1 MSETSKKSIPDSILP
16 YLNEIAERLWSGHAA
31 VMVGAGFSRNAKP
44 NSASCS
50 GFPDWSQ
57 LGDLFFEKIHGRK
70 PGIQSKYLSVLK
82 LADAVRAAFGRPAL
96 DQLLREAIPDL
107 EYEPSPIHKQ
117 LLKLPWSDVFTTNYD
132 TLLERACDAVIF
144 QRYDVIVNKE
154 DLTYSQKPRIVKLH
168 GSFPSDRPFVVTEED
183 YRRYP
188 EDFAPFVNTVRQSLL
203 ENTLCL
209 VGFSG
214 DDPNFVEWIGWIR
227 DKLGE
232 KNVPK
237 IYLIGLFKLS
247 IAEKKLLEQR
257 NIVLV
262 EMSEYTDISENHYKA
277 MERFL
282 EYLHSRKEADNRLGW
297 PKESQFLAPN
307 RETDKTEQLNRLL
320 PIWKKQRLSYP
331 GWVIVPEDR
340 RSVLWE
346 YTWHWCHYLPEADSL
361 PDQIDLEFA
370 FELSWRMEKCLCPV
384 FINQIAFFEAILDK
398 YLPHA
403 DVEAPTDSMRLRP
416 AEMNSQVPDRNDI
429 WEKLPH
435 LLLWM
440 LRFYREEGLL
450 EKWEELREKIQHNLE
465 NLSAEHKA
473 KFHHERALYALFGL
487 NLREFKEILA
497 GWQVNESLPFWE
509 AKRAGLLA
517 EIGQVDEAK
526 KILERSLKDIR
537 SKLNLKPISSDYSPV
552 SQESFVMLLLQYVQT
567 SVSYIQ
573 RDWSTN
579 RELRNKFSERWN
591 ALIPYKCDPWQ
602 ELKLFESALKLPPVN
617 QSEVT
622 ERKEFDIGR
631 ITHTHHSGSWRE
643 ASMAYNFLRFCE
655 DAGIPFRIPG
665 SFLGKEAAEGTL
677 PRIVESFPYWALAT
691 MVRIGDD
698 KVVDH
703 IFNRTYLSKKETVF
717 IDSLIE
723 KYLGCLEQSVAGIR
737 SGSGFLL
744 DNFEQVLAR
753 VVPEILSRLCCK
765 CSSKSRAR
773 LFDFLLSIYQS
784 DHRGKYG
791 EIRNLTERLLSAY
804 PAQQRYDLIPRLLN
818 FPVVESSDHFEN
830 WNFVNPF
837 QFLNL
842 EKEWTKT
849 WDKPIIPDE
858 KVNVFLE
865 RASSVHSFMR
875 KWATRVLGELHFLGL
890 LTRGQTDK
898 FAEALWSNLDEFGF
912 PTETDSYKFNF
923 LELPPPNVEPI
934 SLFKKYVQSEQFPVQ
949 KTREDQRISFTEGD
963 IQLCDEIV
971 RASEHIEWS
980 EDDVNA
986 ILDRL
991 VEWWDADKEY
1001 LKADD
1006 GPILFLSIA
1015 DEFKARFARLVD
1027 VLVVVTSPNYK
1038 PNAENSRKETLR
1050 RLVDE
1055 LGEYGI
1061 PALRLR
1067 SACLHLYPEWK
1078 DNVFERIE
1086 NGMTSSNHSTVIDC
1100 LKAILVIA
1108 ERSEPDADKN
1118 DFSRILNVLGQ
1129 MIRWQKNP
1137 DLSSALNTVTKLINK
1152 FSWALTEEIERLTLM
1167 GLRNIARDTVTNVD
1181 GVDFADL
1188 LEIRCAAANL
1198 AYNLFEHY
1206 SKQGKPVPDVITEWE
1221 AICRSDN
1228 EFAEVR
1234 NQWIRH

>member
-16 YLNEIAERLWSGHAA
+16 YLNEIAERLWSGRAS
-31 VMVGAGFSRNAKP
+31 VMVGSGFSKNANPAFP
-44 NSASCS
+44 N
-50 GFPDWSQ
+50 WSK
-57 LGDLFFEKIHGRK
+57 LGDLFYEKIHSRK
-70 PGIQSKYLSVLK
+70 PDNEIKEIKYLSVLK
-82 LADAVRAAFGRPAL
+82 LADEVQADRGRPAL
-96 DQLLREAIPDL
+96 DQLLRNAIPDL
-107 EYEPSPIHKQ
+107 EYEPSPLHKQ

-132 TLLERACDAVIF
+132 TLLERACNAVIS

-232 KNVPK
+232 KNAPK

-247 IAEKKLLEQR
+247 NAEKKLLEQR
-257 NIVLV
+257 NIILV

-297 PKESQFLAPN
+297 PKERKFLSPN
-307 RETDKTEQLNRLL
+307 RETDKIKQLAQLL
-320 PIWKKQRLSYP
+320 PVWKKQRLSYP

-346 YTWHWCHYLPEADSL
+346 YTWHWCHYLPETDSL
-361 PDQIDLEFA
+361 SDHVDLEFA
-370 FELSWRMEKCLCPV
+370 YELSWRMEKCLCPV
-384 FINQIAFFEAILDK
+384 FENQIAFFEAILEK

-403 DVEAPTDSMRLRP
+403 DE
-416 AEMNSQVPDRNDI
+416 EM
-429 WEKLPH
+429 LPH

-450 EKWEELREKIQHNLE
+450 EKWEELREKIQQNIE

-473 KFHHERALYALFGL
+473 NFHYERGLFALFAL
-487 NLREFKEILA
+487 NLQELKEILA

-517 EIGQVDEAK
+517 EIGQVDDAE
-526 KILERSLKDIR
+526 KILERSLKNIR
-537 SKLNLKPISSDYSPV
+537 AKLNLNPIKLDYSLV
-552 SQESFVMLLLQYVQT
+552 SQESIVMLLLQYVQT

-573 RDWSTN
+573 RDWSIN
-579 RELRNKFSERWN
+579 QELRNEFSERWN
-591 ALIPYKCDPWQ
+591 ELNQYKCDPWH
-602 ELKLFESALKLPPVN
+602 ELKLFESALKQPPLK

-631 ITHTHHSGSWRE
+631 ITHTHHSGSSRE
-643 ASMAYNFLRFCE
+643 ARTSYNFLRFCE
-655 DAGIPFRIPG
+655 DAGIPFKIPG
-665 SFLGKEAAEGTL
+665 STFGKDAAEGTL
-677 PRIVESFPYWALAT
+677 PRTIETFPYWTLAT
-691 MVRIGDD
+691 MVRIGEA

-703 IFNRTYLSKKETVF
+703 IFNRRYLSKKETAFV
-717 IDSLIE
+717 DSLIE

-737 SGSGFLL
+737 SGSGFLM
-744 DNFEQVLAR
+744 DNFEKVLAG

-765 CSSKSRAR
+765 CSSQSRDR
-773 LFDFLLSIYQS
+773 LFNFLLNVYQS
-784 DHRGKYG
+784 EHRVKYG
-791 EIRNLTERLLSAY
+791 GRSEVIRNLTERLLSAF
-804 PAQQRYDLIPRLLN
+804 PAQHRFEMIPKLLE
-818 FPVVESSDHFEN
+818 FPVVESSGPVEASIFI
-830 WNFVNPF
+830 NPF
-837 QFLNL
+837 HFLNL
-842 EKEWTKT
+842 EKEWIEI
-849 WDKPIIPDE
+849 WDKPIIPGE
-858 KVNVFLE
+858 KVDVFLE
-865 RASSVHSFMR
+865 RASSVNSHVR
-875 KWATRVLGELHFLGL
+875 KWATHVLGELYFLGL

-898 FAEALWSNLDEFGF
+898 FAKVLWSNLDDFDI
-912 PTETDSYKFNF
+912 PTETDYYKFAF
-923 LELPPPNVEPI
+923 LKMPHPLGIEPLQ
-934 SLFKKYVQSEQFPVQ
+934 LFKNYVQSKQFPVQ
-949 KTREDQRISFTEGD
+949 KIREDQSISFTRGD

-971 RASEHIEWS
+971 RANKRIEWS

-991 VEWWDADKEY
+991 VEWWDFDKEY
-1001 LKADD
+1001 LKEKDD
-1006 GPILFLSIA
+1006 PGLFGSIA

-1027 VLVVVTSPNYK
+1027 VLVTVITPNYK
-1038 PNAENSRKETLR
+1038 PRAENSRKEKLR

-1055 LGEYGI
+1055 LGDYGI

-1067 SACLHLYPEWK
+1067 SACFHLYPAWR
-1078 DNVFERIE
+1078 DDIFERIE
-1086 NGMTSSNHSTVIDC
+1086 NEMTSSNHATVIDC

-1108 ERSEPDADKN
+1108 ERSESDADKN
-1118 DFSRILNVLGQ
+1118 DFSRILNVLGE
-1129 MIRWQKNP
+1129 MVRWQKNP
-1137 DLSSALNTVTKLINK
+1137 DLASALNTVTQ
-1152 FSWALTEEIERLTLM
+1152 LTKKYPWTISGEFERLTLT
-1167 GLRNIARDTVTNVD
+1167 GLRNIARDTATNVD
-1181 GVDFADL
+1181 GVDFADQ

-1206 SKQGKPVPDVITEWE
+1206 TRQDNPVPDVITEWK